1 MTTKDPN
8 DPEPPLVQGISWKG
22 NPTSV
27 YVKAA
32 SPHWV
37 VVDYGDLRSVKQLCY
52 LLGDLHVGAENQG
65 GEIVAVSPALKK
77 RLDSAPQED

>member
-1 MTTKDPN
+1 MTEKDQ
-8 DPEPPLVQGISWKG
+8 DDTEISLVQGVSWEG
-22 NPTSV
+22 EPTDV
-27 YVKAA
+27 FVKTT

-37 VVDYGDLRSVKQLCY
+37 VVDYGDLSSVKQLCY